1 MTMEIIQILLLVLLG
16 AVLAV
21 VMYVLKQVQQARS
34 DVQTQVAQLH
44 QSVSQRFDSNVQTV
58 AGHLGIITGQI
69 TNTTNVVAQVE
80 GKLGQVQE
88 ASRQI
93 FELARQVAAL
103 QDILQSPKMRGGLGE
118 FFLIDLLGQVLPSGS
133 FESQYRFGSG
143 TIVDA
148 ALFIGQKILCVD
160 SKFPLEN
167 FRRMLQTES
176 DAERKNARKQ
186 FLTDVKKHVDD
197 IARKYLVPEE
207 DTFDFALMY
216 IPADGIFYSLLV
228 PRTGTLEINSLDL
241 IEYAHKKRVI
251 LVSPMTFYAYLQTI
265 LHALNAMR
273 IEDTSREIRKNIS
286 DLGRHLNSFYAHY
299 SKLGDHL
306 GMTVNAFNHATQEY
320 SKIDKDI
327 TRILPDETR
336 DKLSPRMLE
345 KPDGYKELTGQT
357 LFK

>member
-1 MTMEIIQILLLVLLG
+1 MEAAQILLFVLLG

-21 VMYVLKQVQQARS
+21 VVYILKQVQQARS
-34 DVQTQVAQLH
+34 DMQNQVSQL
-44 QSVSQRFDSNVQTV
+44 QQNISQRFDSNVQAVT
-58 AGHLGIITGQI
+58 GHLGIITGQI

-118 FFLIDLLGQVLPSGS
+118 FFLTDLLGQVLPSSG
-133 FESQYRFGSG
+133 FQSQHRFASG

-148 ALFIGQKILCVD
+148 ALFIGKKILCVD

-186 FLTDVKKHVDD
+186 FLSDVKKHVDD
-197 IARKYLVPEE
+197 IARKYILPEE

-216 IPADGIFYSLLV
+216 IPAENVYYELV
-228 PRTGTLEINSLDL
+228 VKEETNLY
-241 IEYAHKKRVI
+241 EYCMTKKVI
-251 LVSPMTFYAYLQTI
+251 PVSPNTFYAYLQVITMGLRGFQISEQAKVI
-265 LHALNAMR
+265 LAQLQQME
-273 IEDTSREIRKNIS
+273 EDLSQFGNEFAKIGSHLRNLQASFEKSDSRLQKMKDKVAS
-286 DLGRHLNSFYAHY
+286 MGR
-299 SKLGDHL
+299 
-306 GMTVNAFNHATQEY
+306 T
-320 SKIDKDI
+320 
-327 TRILPDETR
+327 
-336 DKLSPRMLE
+336 
-345 KPDGYKELTGQT
+345 ELTQ
-357 LFK
+357 KEDE

>member
-1 MTMEIIQILLLVLLG
+1 MEAAQILLFVLLG

-21 VMYVLKQVQQARS
+21 VVYILKQVQQARS
-34 DVQTQVAQLH
+34 DMQNQVSQL
-44 QSVSQRFDSNVQTV
+44 QQNVSQRFDSNVQTV

-118 FFLIDLLGQVLPSGS
+118 FFLTDLLGQVLPSSG
-133 FESQYRFGSG
+133 FQSQHRFASG

-148 ALFIGQKILCVD
+148 ALFIGKKILCVD

-186 FLTDVKKHVDD
+186 FLSDVKKHVDD
-197 IARKYLVPEE
+197 IARKYILPEE

-216 IPADGIFYSLLV
+216 IPAENVYYELV
-228 PRTGTLEINSLDL
+228 VKEETNLY
-241 IEYAHKKRVI
+241 EYCMTKKVI
-251 LVSPMTFYAYLQTI
+251 PVSPNTFYAYLQVITMGLRGFQISEQAKVI
-265 LHALNAMR
+265 LAQLQQME
-273 IEDTSREIRKNIS
+273 EDLSQFEIDFVKIG
-286 DLGRHLNSFYAHY
+286 LHLRNLQASF
-299 SKLGDHL
+299 
-306 GMTVNAFNHATQEY
+306 
-320 SKIDKDI
+320 
-327 TRILPDETR
+327 
-336 DKLSPRMLE
+336 E
-345 KPDGYKELTGQT
+345 K
-357 LFK
+357 

>member
-1 MTMEIIQILLLVLLG
+1 MEMIQILLFILLG
-16 AVLAV
+16 AILAV
-21 VMYVLKQVQQARS
+21 VVYVLKQVQQARS
-34 DVQTQVAQLH
+34 DVQAQVSQL
-44 QSVSQRFDSNVQTV
+44 QQNVSQRFDSNVQTV

-118 FFLIDLLGQVLPSGS
+118 FFLIDLLGQVLPASG
-133 FESQYRFGSG
+133 FESQYRFASG

-167 FRRMLQTES
+167 FRRMLQTELET
-176 DAERKNARKQ
+176 ERKAARKQ

-197 IARKYLVPEE
+197 IARKYMVPEE

-216 IPADGIFYSLLV
+216 IPAENVYYELV
-228 PRTGTLEINSLDL
+228 VKEETNLY
-241 IEYAHKKRVI
+241 EYCMNKKVI
-251 LVSPMTFYAYLQTI
+251 PVSPNTFYAYLQVITMGLRGFQISEQAKII
-265 LHALNAMR
+265 LAQLQQME
-273 IEDTSREIRKNIS
+273 EDLSQFETDFVKIGLHLRNLQASFEKSESRFGKMKDKIIS
-286 DLGRHLNSFYAHY
+286 MGRETP
-299 SKLGDHL
+299 K
-306 GMTVNAFNHATQEY
+306 TV
-320 SKIDKDI
+320 
-327 TRILPDETR
+327 
-336 DKLSPRMLE
+336 
-345 KPDGYKELTGQT
+345 
-357 LFK
+357 